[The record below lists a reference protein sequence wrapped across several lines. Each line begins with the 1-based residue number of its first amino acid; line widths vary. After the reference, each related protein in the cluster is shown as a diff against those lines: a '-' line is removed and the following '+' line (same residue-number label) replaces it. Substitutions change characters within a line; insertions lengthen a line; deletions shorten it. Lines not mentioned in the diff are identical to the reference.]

1 MLAIVALLAQSTAE
15 KVGLESWV
23 PNNLVGVLT
32 AISVGGLLIEKLVNR
47 GKKQGVDESTVN
59 GMGLRIT
66 KVEADNKRLEGQFA
80 EHQRSVDRVL
90 LQNEGLLKEI
100 GKAENAAARCGDDM
114 ERYTIQVGTKVD
126 EMRRELSGKIGDLTV
141 QLEGVKTEVRLRAQF
156 EERDRREP

>member
-1 MLAIVALLAQSTAE
+1 VLFAIVQSTAE

-59 GMGLRIT
+59 GMGVRIT
-66 KVEADNKRLEGQFA
+66 KVEADNKRLEGQFQ

-100 GKAENAAARCGDDM
+100 GKAENAASRCGDDM
-114 ERYTIQVGTKVD
+114 ERYTIQVGAKVD
-126 EMRRELSGKIGDLTV
+126 DMRRELSGKIGDLTV